1 MRSYIIEQEEKYV
14 RAKKRVTEIKAF
26 YTHVATYAAVIILL
40 FFIDILT
47 GKGLWF
53 YWPLLGW
60 GIAIVAHALNL
71 FGIAGVLGSDWEK
84 KKIQEEM
91 NKLDNE

>member
-1 MRSYIIEQEEKYV
+1 VTYVAVMIVLFII
-14 RAKKRVTEIKAF
+14 
-26 YTHVATYAAVIILL
+26 
-40 FFIDILT
+40 DMLT

-60 GIAIVAHALNL
+60 GIAVVAHALKV
-71 FGIAGVLGSDWEK
+71 FGIASFFGSDWEK

>member
-1 MRSYIIEQEEKYV
+1 MEQEEKYA

-26 YTHVATYAAVIILL
+26 YTHVVTYVAVMILL
-40 FFIDILT
+40 FIIDMLT
-47 GKGLWF
+47 GPGLWF

-60 GIAIVAHALNL
+60 GILIVSHAINL
-71 FGIAGVLGSDWEK
+71 FGLKGFLGPDWEK

>member
-1 MRSYIIEQEEKYV
+1 MEQEEKYA

-26 YTHVATYAAVIILL
+26 YTHAATYAAVMILL
-40 FFIDILT
+40 FIIDMLT
-47 GKGLWF
+47 GPGLWF
-53 YWPLLGW
+53 FWPLLGW
-60 GIAIVAHALNL
+60 GIAIVSHAMKV
-71 FGIAGVLGSDWEK
+71 FGTSRVLGADWEK